1 MNDQSRLVV
10 QNPFRFASLSRTM
23 IGAPMVKAV
32 ISGFV
37 DLPGSDSR
45 KSEMYLDVVSS
56 LIAFLLAVVIISFV
70 GKWLW
75 NNVVVDLFTIAK
87 PARNIWQILG
97 LMVFVS
103 LLLK

>member
-1 MNDQSRLVV
+1 MNDQLRLVV
-10 QNPFRFASLSRTM
+10 HNQHRFAPLSRTM

-56 LIAFLLAVVIISFV
+56 LVAFLLAVVIISFV

-75 NNVVVDLFTIAK
+75 NNVVVDLFTIAR

-97 LMVFVS
+97 LMIFVS